1 MSIQHNNTHS
11 LPFRSMALIRNSRLG
26 VGIRYISIPVGISIA
41 AQHAGQQVNHRAS

>member
-11 LPFRSMALIRNSRLG
+11 LQFRSMALIRNSRLG

-41 AQHAGQQVNHRAS
+41 QRAGQQVNHRAS